1 MKLKARRLP
10 IGTGD
15 ILIAIMTQE
24 DATNLDLNHT
34 DRILIKKGRKK
45 AIATL
50 DISNTKCIG
59 TCHLGKSI
67 VKQGEIGLFEETGF
81 LNSC

>member
-34 DRILIKKGRKK
+34 DRILIKKG
-45 AIATL
+45 
-50 DISNTKCIG
+50 S
-59 TCHLGKSI
+59 
-67 VKQGEIGLFEETGF
+67 
-81 LNSC
+81 